1 MRTVFFRIFVCYV
14 CILCALIVSFIEAY
28 VDPRRLGRWDAY
40 PIQRPSAFHVRHVVL
55 QDYTALTESP
65 AEKPAMRANRL
76 SYLSLVGQA

>member
-14 CILCALIVSFIEAY
+14 CILCAQIVSFIEAC

-55 QDYTALTESP
+55 QAYTALNDFI
-65 AEKPAMRANRL
+65 AEKLETRANL
-76 SYLSLVGQA
+76 PSCLSLTGQA